1 MEGNILPRKLQIHM
15 YICTQFVV
23 CTTLILGIILVPI
36 SNVMLCPTLFWHG
49 MVAAR
54 SSIDN

>member
-1 MEGNILPRKLQIHM
+1 MVIWNMEGNILPRKLQIHM

-36 SNVMLCPTLFWHG
+36 SNVMLCPTLF
-49 MVAAR
+49 
-54 SSIDN
+54 